1 MLLLKMGL
9 LHHQEQFAQR
19 KIQRPGDAPQGFH
32 IGIFGAAFDHA
43 QMAARNASQ
52 PAEHFLRHAALDTKL
67 GEELEEYQQDKSMEE
82 IADLLEVIRAVIEA
96 RGHTWDEV
104 EAIRLAKARERGS
117 FQRRLLLRE
126 VRP

>member
-1 MLLLKMGL
+1 MAVQPYHKLVRDRIPEIIEASGKHCLYEVLS
-9 LHHQEQFAQR
+9 QE
-19 KIQRPGDAPQGFH
+19 DY
-32 IGIFGAAFDHA
+32 
-43 QMAARNASQ
+43 
-52 PAEHFLRHAALDTKL
+52 LAALDTKL